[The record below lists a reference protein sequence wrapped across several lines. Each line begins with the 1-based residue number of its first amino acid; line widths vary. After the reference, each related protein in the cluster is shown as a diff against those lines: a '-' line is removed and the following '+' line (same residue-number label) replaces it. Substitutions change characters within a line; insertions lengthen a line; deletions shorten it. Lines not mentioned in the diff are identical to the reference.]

1 MMYFNEVNNLNEL
14 KSRFRQLAFK
24 LHPDKGG
31 NEKEFSAMQQEYEA
45 RYRQLKRNEEEGI
58 QSNRNAGAAQRS
70 TIWEDLRRKYHKGPT
85 TGPKAGPTKRKKAHK
100 PDDDGYFNIIE
111 VLIHLD
117 GIIIEQCGSWLW
129 LSGKTKEH
137 TKALK
142 DAGCRLARKKK
153 MWYWRPADAACNNRR
168 KRGYRSMAYIRK
180 KYGSV
185 KITAEE
191 EMRHYF

>member
-1 MMYFNEVNNLNEL
+1 MV
-14 KSRFRQLAFK
+14 
-24 LHPDKGG
+24 
-31 NEKEFSAMQQEYEA
+31 
-45 RYRQLKRNEEEGI
+45 
-58 QSNRNAGAAQRS
+58 
-70 TIWEDLRRKYHKGPT
+70 
-85 TGPKAGPTKRKKAHK
+85 
-100 PDDDGYFNIIE
+100 IE

-191 EMRHYF
+191 EMRYYF

>member
-1 MMYFNEVNNLNEL
+1 MK
-14 KSRFRQLAFK
+14 KSSRQCNK
-24 LHPDKGG
+24 SMKRYTGSSR
-31 NEKEFSAMQQEYEA
+31 EMKKKENKA
-45 RYRQLKRNEEEGI
+45 I

-153 MWYWRPADAACNNRR
+153 MWYWRPADAACNYRR

-191 EMRHYF
+191 EMRYYF

>member
-1 MMYFNEVNNLNEL
+1 MMYFNDVNNLNEL
-14 KSRFRQLAFK
+14 KSRFRQWAFK

-31 NEKEFSAMQQEYEA
+31 NPKEFSAMQQEYEA
-45 RYRQLKRNEEEGI
+45 VYRKLKRNEEEGK
-58 QSNRNAGAAQRS
+58 QSNRNTDTDQRS

-85 TGPKAGPTKRKKAHK
+85 TGPKTGPTKRKKAHK

-129 LSGKTKEH
+129 LSGNTKEH

-153 MWYWRPADAACNNRR
+153 MWYWRPADAACNYRR
-168 KRGYRSMAYIRK
+168 KRGYRTMAYIRK
-180 KYGSV
+180 K
-185 KITAEE
+185 
-191 EMRHYF
+191 

>member
-1 MMYFNEVNNLNEL
+1 MIYFNDVNNLNEL

-31 NEKEFSAMQQEYEA
+31 NAKEFSAMQQEYEVV
-45 RYRQLKRNEEEGI
+45 YRQLKRNEE
-58 QSNRNAGAAQRS
+58 QSNRNTDADRRS

-100 PDDDGYFNIIE
+100 LDDDGYFNIIE

-129 LSGKTKEH
+129 LSGNT
-137 TKALK
+137 
-142 DAGCRLARKKK
+142 
-153 MWYWRPADAACNNRR
+153 WRPADAACNNRR
-168 KRGYRSMAYIRK
+168 KRGYRTMAYIRK

-191 EMRHYF
+191 EMRYYS

>member
-1 MMYFNEVNNLNEL
+1 MMYFNDVNNLNEL
-14 KSRFRQLAFK
+14 KSRFRQWAFK

-31 NEKEFSAMQQEYEA
+31 NPKEFSAMQQEYEA
-45 RYRQLKRNEEEGI
+45 VYRKLKRNEEEGK
-58 QSNRNAGAAQRS
+58 QSNRNTDTDQRS

-85 TGPKAGPTKRKKAHK
+85 TGPKTGPTKRKKAHK

-129 LSGKTKEH
+129 LSGNTKEH
-137 TKALK
+137 TKVLK
-142 DAGCRLARKKK
+142 AAGCRLARKKK
-153 MWYWRPADAACNNRR
+153 MW
-168 KRGYRSMAYIRK
+168 RK

-191 EMRHYF
+191 EMRYYF